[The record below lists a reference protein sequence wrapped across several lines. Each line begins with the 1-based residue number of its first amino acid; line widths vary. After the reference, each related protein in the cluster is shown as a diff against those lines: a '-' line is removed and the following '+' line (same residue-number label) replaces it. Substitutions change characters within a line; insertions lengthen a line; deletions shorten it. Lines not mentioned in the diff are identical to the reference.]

1 MSATSPRSRLS
12 LKMSCF
18 SDIHAEVWRN
28 FQVYYL
34 ISMLVGFF
42 IFYLLQRFFKEQ
54 GEKQSEDF
62 HVRGFRLVEPQVLT
76 KMQIKRAKVNR
87 KRGYGDGTISKFKI
101 DGHALLKQSFE
112 VQHLLIDGTTGAGK
126 SVMIRKLV
134 RWIRNAWR
142 QSHHLRQRVCVHQ

>member
-1 MSATSPRSRLS
+1 MNPVWDGERYQSTLASQLDNVV
-12 LKMSCF
+12 LL
-18 SDIHAEVWRN
+18 DIHAEELRN

-62 HVRGFRLVEPQVLT
+62 HVRGFRLVELQVLT

-87 KRGYGDGTISKFKI
+87 KRGYGDGT
-101 DGHALLKQSFE
+101 
-112 VQHLLIDGTTGAGK
+112 TGAAG
-126 SVMIRKLV
+126 
-134 RWIRNAWR
+134 N
-142 QSHHLRQRVCVHQ
+142 Q